1 MAEAF
6 AHLLRHHRARLRW
19 SQEQLGL
26 AAEVSPRHL
35 SCLETA
41 KARPSREMVLF
52 LARVL
57 ELELRQRNA
66 LLVSAG
72 FAAVYPTTAIDGVA
86 MAPVNRAIGLVLAQ
100 QEPYGAV
107 VIDRCWNVLRVN
119 NGALRLLGAFLDPST
134 VPPLVA
140 GNLARATLH
149 PDGLR
154 RHVVNCSEV
163 AAVLLDRVERAHH
176 AHPEDEERRALFEEV
191 RSYPGVDR
199 LAAKITAR
207 RSSRSRPSSSSR
219 RGRPPAVRTAHDD
232 RYAARCDRA
241 GSDDRVVVS
250 GGQCDAGVVPDGAVG
265 RDRDVETQPLAARRV
280 LVATLRRE

>member
-26 AAEVSPRHL
+26 AAEVSTRHL
-35 SCLETA
+35 SCLETG
-41 KARPSREMVLF
+41 KARPSREMVLL
-52 LARVL
+52 LAGVL

-72 FAAVYPTTAIDGVA
+72 FAAVYPTTAIDDVA
-86 MAPVNRAIGLVLAQ
+86 MAPVNRALGLLLAQ
-100 QEPYGAV
+100 QEPYGAL

-119 NGALRLLGAFLDPST
+119 DGARRLLGAFLDPST
-134 VPPLVA
+134 VPPRVA

-149 PDGLR
+149 PEGLR
-154 RHVVNCSEV
+154 HHVVNWSEV

-176 AHPEDEERRALFEEV
+176 AHPEDEERHALFEEL

-199 LAAKITAR
+199 LAAISPHGDLPAAVLHLRLGTNELRLFALLTTIGTPLDVTAQDLTIESFFPADDATDR
-207 RSSRSRPSSSSR
+207 WFRS
-219 RGRPPAVRTAHDD
+219 
-232 RYAARCDRA
+232 AR
-241 GSDDRVVVS
+241 
-250 GGQCDAGVVPDGAVG
+250 
-265 RDRDVETQPLAARRV
+265 
-280 LVATLRRE
+280 